1 MEHPGRLSTKMKGG
15 FNMAVYNLA
24 LFNLA
29 VYNLAVYNL
38 SVFNLDVHNLAV
50 YNLAYLENYRIQI
63 YLYRA
68 FQNKLC
74 TAIASPV

>member
-1 MEHPGRLSTKMKGG
+1 
-15 FNMAVYNLA
+15 MAVYNLA

-29 VYNLAVYNL
+29 VYNLA
-38 SVFNLDVHNLAV
+38 VFNLDVHNLAV

-68 FQNKLC
+68 SQNKLC